1 MKITGLKILIV
12 ILMIS
17 LVCMGMTSCH
27 QDSVEEQDNVDD
39 VNQMIS
45 EEDYNIE
52 IIAIAVEL
60 TDVVNSIDQVL
71 ANKEITDPDLITA
84 VNLAIEDITILSSE
98 VCRIVPPDSMADT
111 HSVNL
116 ESITNLDNAV
126 GLLTQ
131 GIDSQDNNLVN
142 QAITE
147 MWLAVEV
154 LSDITGT
161 SE

>member
-1 MKITGLKILIV
+1 M
-12 ILMIS
+12 M
-17 LVCMGMTSCH
+17 
-27 QDSVEEQDNVDD
+27 
-39 VNQMIS
+39 S
-45 EEDYNIE
+45 EEEYNIE
-52 IIAIAVEL
+52 IIAIGVEL
-60 TDVVNSIDQVL
+60 SDIVNGIDQML

-84 VNLAIEDITILSSE
+84 VNLAIEDVNILSSE
-98 VCRIVPPDSMADT
+98 VCRIVPPESMADT

-126 GLLTQ
+126 GLLAQ
-131 GIDSQDNNLVN
+131 GIDNRDNNLVN

-154 LSDITGT
+154 LSDVTGT